1 MARTDFRS
9 PAIAYIGL
17 GSNLGDSR
25 AAIEGAVA
33 ALSGLESTLA
43 LRSSSLYRTESIGA
57 VGPDYLNAVAELRTR
72 SDPVDLL
79 AALQQ
84 IESAHARTRSY
95 LNAPRTL
102 DLDLLLYGDRV
113 LATSTLTVPH
123 PRLHERAFVLLPLL
137 ELAPALVIPGRGRA
151 DALLA
156 SVAAQRVDK
165 L

>member
-1 MARTDFRS
+1 MARTEPRN
-9 PAIAYIGL
+9 PAVAYIAL

-25 AAIEGAVA
+25 AAIESALA

-72 SDPVDLL
+72 LGAVELL
-79 AALQQ
+79 AVLQR
-84 IESAHARTRSY
+84 IENAHARTRLY
-95 LNAPRTL
+95 PNAPRTL

-113 LATSTLTVPH
+113 LATPTLTVPH
-123 PRLHERAFVLLPLL
+123 PRLHTRAFVLLPLL
-137 ELAPALVIPGRGRA
+137 ELAPDVVIPGLGRA
-151 DALLA
+151 DTLLA
-156 SVAAQRVDK
+156 SVAGQRVDK

>member
-1 MARTDFRS
+1 MARTDFGDL
-9 PAIAYIGL
+9 AVAYIGL

-25 AAIEGAVA
+25 AAIENALA

-43 LRSSSLYRTESIGA
+43 LRSSSLYRSESIGA

-72 SDPVDLL
+72 LDAVELL

-84 IESAHARTRSY
+84 IEDAHARTRSY
-95 LNAPRTL
+95 PNAPRTL

-113 LATSTLTVPH
+113 LATPKLTVPH
-123 PRLHERAFVLLPLL
+123 PRLQERAFVLLPML
-137 ELAPALVIPGRGRA
+137 ELAPDVVIPGRGRA
-151 DALLA
+151 DALLP